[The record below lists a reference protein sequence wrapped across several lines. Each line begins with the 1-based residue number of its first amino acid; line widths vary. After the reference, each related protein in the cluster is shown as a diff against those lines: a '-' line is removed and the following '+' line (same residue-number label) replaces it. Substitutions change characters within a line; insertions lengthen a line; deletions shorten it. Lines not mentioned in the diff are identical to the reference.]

1 MFNKA
6 AKVKLGLLI
15 LLSAFTAKASTPQ
28 ELSEIRETFLKAE
41 HEARYGTK
49 SSYLSQALKIKDYPL
64 APYAEAVYLQRKLS
78 LGNKRR
84 IKRLLQQ
91 YPDAP
96 FSHRLRKS
104 WLSYL
109 AKRQLRQA
117 FLEEYVDT
125 GDAKLACLNL
135 TWQLQNG
142 AGKYAVLE
150 KVEELWLAPYSQPK
164 ECNYIFDVWK
174 KDGNLTSHVALKRIE
189 LAAKAKNYR
198 LLPYLNKFV
207 DKSNKHL
214 SKLWKKAVSRPANIA
229 KTSFFKNYDRNEL
242 KVFLYAINKLV
253 FVAPEKVEH
262 LWQQVAHRFPVTQE
276 QDITTRK
283 KIAIAFAVSSHE
295 DGLDW
300 LLRVPEEVV
309 DESVK
314 QWRLAY
320 SLKHGEW
327 QDTLNIVNTLPEHM
341 QADESILYWKARALE
356 QLGDTGWSQRAFN
369 ELSERRDYYGFLA
382 ADKVGLQGNLRHVP
396 LSITDSEFANVGK
409 NEALQRA
416 YELFKLE
423 RFTAARKEWNLL
435 SRSLTDR
442 EKLAAAKLAHN
453 WGWYDR
459 PIFTLAEVGY
469 LNDVNLRFPL
479 AHKSL
484 LLNSAQKNKLD
495 PAHVFAITRR
505 ESSFM
510 HDAYSSA
517 GAAGLMQIK
526 PSTASYMAKRKVK
539 RGQLFKPEQNA
550 KFATN
555 YLAYLIEKSK
565 GNPIV
570 ATAAYN
576 AGFAKVKRWLPKEN
590 MPADAWIE
598 TIPYKETRNYVKAV
612 TAYTEVYQQLLERD
626 SEVFSNL
633 DEVEI
638 TPSF

>member
-6 AKVKLGLLI
+6 VKVKFCLLMFM
-15 LLSAFTAKASTPQ
+15 SAFVVDATESQDINK
-28 ELSEIRETFLKAE
+28 IRETFLKAE
-41 HEARYGTK
+41 HEARYGSK
-49 SSYLSQALKIKDYPL
+49 SSYLTQAMKIKDYPL
-64 APYAEAVYLQRKLS
+64 APYAEAAYLQRKLS

-84 IKRLLQQ
+84 IKRLLDQ

-96 FSHRLRKS
+96 FTYKLRKS
-104 WLSYL
+104 WLKYL

-117 FLEEYVDT
+117 FLEEYVDI
-125 GDAKLACLNL
+125 GDAELNCLYL

-150 KVEELWLAPYSQPK
+150 KVEELWLAPFSQPK
-164 ECNYIFDVWK
+164 ACNYIFDVWK
-174 KDGNLTSHVALKRIE
+174 KDGNLTSSLALKRIE
-189 LAAKAKNYR
+189 LAAKKKNYR
-198 LLPYLNKFV
+198 LLPYLNRFV
-207 DKSNKHL
+207 NKDSKHL
-214 SKLWKKAVSRPANIA
+214 ANMWKKVISRPANIA
-229 KTSFFKNYDRNEL
+229 KSRFFKHYDRHEL
-242 KVFLYAINKLV
+242 KIFMYGVNKLM

-262 LWQQVAHRFPVTQE
+262 LWQEMAHRFPVTQ
-276 QDITTRK
+276 QQKVNVRK
-283 KIAIAFAVSSHE
+283 KIAIAFAVTSHE

-300 LLRVPEEVV
+300 LLKVPEDVV

-320 SLKHGEW
+320 SLKHGDW
-327 QDTLNIVNTLPEHM
+327 QDTLEIVNTLPEHM

-356 QLGDTGWSQRAFN
+356 QLGDTGWSARAFN
-369 ELSERRDYYGFLA
+369 ELSERRDYYGFLS
-382 ADKVGLQGNLRHVP
+382 ADKVGQKANLRHVP
-396 LSITDSEFANVGK
+396 LDITDSEFASVGR
-409 NEALQRA
+409 NEVLQRA

-423 RFTAARKEWNLL
+423 RYNNARKEWNLL
-435 SRSLTDR
+435 SKSLTDR

-484 LLNSAQKNKLD
+484 LLNSATKNKLD
-495 PAHVFAITRR
+495 PAHVFAVTRR

-539 RGQLFKPEQNA
+539 RRQLFQPEQNA
-550 KFATN
+550 KLATN
-555 YLAYLIEKSK
+555 YLAYLINKSK

-576 AGFAKVKRWLPKEN
+576 AGFGKVKRWLPKES
-590 MPADAWIE
+590 MAADAWIE

-612 TAYTEVYQQLLERD
+612 TAYTEVYQQLLNKD
-626 SEVFSNL
+626 TNVFNNMQNT
-633 DEVEI
+633 VI
-638 TPSF
+638 QPSL

>member
-1 MFNKA
+1 M
-6 AKVKLGLLI
+6 
-15 LLSAFTAKASTPQ
+15 LLSAFAAEATIAQ
-28 ELSEIRETFLKAE
+28 DIEQIRESFLKAE
-41 HEARYGTK
+41 HEARYGSK
-49 SSYLSQALKIKDYPL
+49 SSYLAQAMKIKDYPL
-64 APYAEAVYLQRKLS
+64 APYAEAVYLQRKVS

-84 IKRLLQQ
+84 IKRLLEQ

-96 FSHRLRKS
+96 FSYRLRKS
-104 WLSYL
+104 WLNYL

-117 FLEEYVDT
+117 FLEEYVDI
-125 GDAKLACLNL
+125 GDAKLSCLNL

-150 KVEELWLAPYSQPK
+150 KVEELWLAPYSQPR

-174 KDGNLTSHVALKRIE
+174 KDGNLTSSVALKRIE

-207 DKSNKHL
+207 DKQNSHL
-214 SKLWKKAVSRPANIA
+214 ANSWKKVVSRPANIA
-229 KTSFFKNYDRNEL
+229 KNSIFKHFDRQEL
-242 KVFLYAINKLV
+242 KIFLYGINKLI

-262 LWQQVAHRFPVTQE
+262 LWQQLAHKFPVTQQQNVE
-276 QDITTRK
+276 IRK
-283 KIAIAFAVSSHE
+283 KIAIAYAVSSHE
-295 DGLDW
+295 EGLDW
-300 LLRVPEEVV
+300 LLKVPEEVV

-320 SLKHGEW
+320 SLKHGDW
-327 QDTLNIVNTLPEHM
+327 QDTLNIVNTLPEQM

-356 QLGDTGWSQRAFN
+356 QLGDKAWANRAFN

-396 LSITDSEFANVGK
+396 LAISDSEFASVGR

-423 RFTAARKEWNLL
+423 RYNDARKEWNLL
-435 SRSLTDR
+435 SKSLTDR

-469 LNDVNLRFPL
+469 LNDVSLRFPL
-479 AHKSL
+479 AHKNL
-484 LLNSAQKNKLD
+484 LFNSANKNKLD
-495 PAHVFAITRR
+495 PAHVFAIARR

-539 RGQLFKPEQNA
+539 RRQLFKPEQNA
-550 KFATN
+550 KLATN
-555 YLAYLIEKSK
+555 YLAYLLEKSK
-565 GNPIV
+565 GNPVV

-576 AGFAKVKRWLPKEN
+576 AGFGKVKRWLPKQK
-590 MPADAWIE
+590 MSADAWIE

-612 TAYTEVYQQLLERD
+612 TAYTEVYQQLLQHE
-626 SEVFSNL
+626 SEVFANL
-633 DEVEI
+633 DKVEI
-638 TPSF
+638 APTF

>member
-1 MFNKA
+1 MVNKA
-6 AKVKLGLLI
+6 VKVKFCLLMFM
-15 LLSAFTAKASTPQ
+15 SAFTVHASPAKDIK
-28 ELSEIRETFLKAE
+28 EIRETFLKAE
-41 HEARYGTK
+41 HEARYGSK
-49 SSYLSQALKIKDYPL
+49 SSYLKEAMKIKDYPL
-64 APYAEAVYLQRKLS
+64 APYAEAAYLQRKVS

-84 IKRLLQQ
+84 IKRLLTQ

-96 FSHRLRKS
+96 FSYKLRKS
-104 WLSYL
+104 WLNYL

-117 FLEEYVDT
+117 FLEEYVDI

-135 TWQLQNG
+135 TWQLQNV

-150 KVEELWLAPYSQPK
+150 KVEKLWLAPFSQPK
-164 ECNYIFDVWK
+164 ECNYIFDVWQ
-174 KDGNLTSHVALKRIE
+174 KDGNLTSSVALKRIE
-189 LAAKAKNYR
+189 LAAKKKNYR
-198 LLPYLNKFV
+198 LLPYLNRFV
-207 DKSNKHL
+207 DKDSQHL
-214 SKLWKKAVSRPANIA
+214 AKLWKKVVSRPANIA
-229 KTSFFKNYDRNEL
+229 KSRFFKNYDRQEL
-242 KVFLYAINKLV
+242 KIFLYGINKLM

-262 LWQQVAHRFPVTQE
+262 LWQQIAARFPVTE
-276 QDITTRK
+276 QQQVNIRK
-283 KIAIAFAVSSHE
+283 KIAIAFAVTSHE

-320 SLKHGEW
+320 SLKHGDW
-327 QDTLNIVNTLPEHM
+327 QDTLEIVNTLPEQM

-356 QLGDTGWSQRAFN
+356 QLGDKGWSKRAFK
-369 ELSERRDYYGFLA
+369 ELSERRDYYGFLS
-382 ADKVGLQGNLRHVP
+382 ADKVGQKGNLRHVP
-396 LSITDSEFANVGK
+396 LEISDNEFASVGR

-423 RFTAARKEWNLL
+423 RYNDARKEWNLL
-435 SRSLTDR
+435 SKSLTDR

-479 AHKSL
+479 AHKNL
-484 LLNSAQKNKLD
+484 LLKSANKNKLD
-495 PAHVFAITRR
+495 PAYVFAITRR

-550 KFATN
+550 KHATT
-555 YLAYLIEKSK
+555 YLAYLINKSK

-576 AGFAKVKRWLPKEN
+576 AGFGKVKRWLPKEP

-612 TAYTEVYQQLLERD
+612 TAYTEVYQQLLDQD
-626 SEVFSNL
+626 SQVFANL

-638 TPSF
+638 APTF

>member
-1 MFNKA
+1 MFT
-6 AKVKLGLLI
+6 
-15 LLSAFTAKASTPQ
+15 SAFAMDVVASQ
-28 ELSEIRETFLKAE
+28 DINKIRETFLKAE
-41 HEARYGTK
+41 HEARYGSK
-49 SSYLSQALKIKDYPL
+49 SSYLTQAMKIKDYPL
-64 APYAEAVYLQRKLS
+64 APYAEAAYLQRKIS

-84 IKRLLQQ
+84 IKRLLEQ

-96 FSHRLRKS
+96 FTYKLRKS
-104 WLSYL
+104 WLNYL

-117 FLEEYVDT
+117 FLEEYVDI
-125 GDAKLACLNL
+125 GDAKLTCLYL

-150 KVEELWLAPYSQPK
+150 KVEELWLAPFSQPK
-164 ECNYIFDVWK
+164 ACNYIFDVWK
-174 KDGNLTSHVALKRIE
+174 KDGNLTSSVALKRIE
-189 LAAKAKNYR
+189 LAAKKKNYR
-198 LLPYLNKFV
+198 LLPYLNGFV
-207 DKSNKHL
+207 NKDNKHL
-214 SKLWKKAVSRPANIA
+214 ANLWKKVVSRPANIA
-229 KTSFFKNYDRNEL
+229 KNRFFKHYDRHEL
-242 KVFLYAINKLV
+242 KIFMYGVNKLM
-253 FVAPEKVEH
+253 FIAPEKVEH
-262 LWQQVAHRFPVTQE
+262 LWQEMAYKFPVTQQQE
-276 QDITTRK
+276 VNVRK
-283 KIAIAFAVSSHE
+283 KIAIAFAVTSHE

-300 LLRVPEEVV
+300 LLKVPEDVV

-320 SLKHGEW
+320 SLKHGDW
-327 QDTLNIVNTLPEHM
+327 QDTLEIVNTLPEHM

-356 QLGDTGWSQRAFN
+356 QLGDKGWSKRAFS
-369 ELSERRDYYGFLA
+369 ELSERRDYYGFLS
-382 ADKVGLQGNLRHVP
+382 ADKVGQKANLRHVP
-396 LSITDSEFANVGK
+396 LDITESEFASVGRS
-409 NEALQRA
+409 EPLQRA

-423 RFTAARKEWNLL
+423 RYTDARKEWNLL
-435 SRSLTDR
+435 SKSLTDR

-469 LNDVNLRFPL
+469 LNDVSLRFPL
-479 AHKSL
+479 AHKNL
-484 LLNSAQKNKLD
+484 LLKSASKNKLD

-539 RGQLFKPEQNA
+539 RRQLFQPEQNA
-550 KFATN
+550 KLATN
-555 YLAYLIEKSK
+555 YLAYLITKSK

-576 AGFAKVKRWLPKEN
+576 AGFGKVKRWLPREP

-612 TAYTEVYQQLLERD
+612 TAYTEVYQQLLDHE
-626 SEVFSNL
+626 SEVFANL
-633 DEVEI
+633 DEVKI
-638 TPSF
+638 APTF